1 MACQDHG
8 FGLRSESVPPQNLN
22 VGPVMGQAPNNLCL
36 GSSRAQ
42 SEQLFGFSA
51 HQSAFSNY
59 QRSCHRTG
67 GDPHHHQQQAQHQ
80 PQPFLNNA
88 APPPPPTHYNN
99 ETPLSPPTYRSSPGP
114 IFMNHHNNTI
124 HQNNA
129 NLRTQNQYAN
139 NLHSLPEGAGVAA
152 GGSAGVTLN
161 NQVPPGNRANNY
173 WDNFR
178 R

>member
-1 MACQDHG
+1 MPPVAG
-8 FGLRSESVPPQNLN
+8 GLP
-22 VGPVMGQAPNNLCL
+22 PNNLCL
-36 GSSRAQ
+36 GGSARAQ
-42 SEQLFGFSA
+42 SEQMYSFGAA

-59 QRSCHRTG
+59 QRSSHRNNIYSG
-67 GDPHHHQQQAQHQ
+67 SDHQ
-80 PQPFLNNA
+80 PQTYLNNA
-88 APPPPPTHYNN
+88 APPPPPPPTHYNN
-99 ETPLSPPTYRSSPGP
+99 ETPLSPPSYRASPGP

-129 NLRTQNQYAN
+129 NLRTQNQHAN
-139 NLHSLPEGAGVAA
+139 NLHSLPEDAVPPP
-152 GGSAGVTLN
+152 TLN